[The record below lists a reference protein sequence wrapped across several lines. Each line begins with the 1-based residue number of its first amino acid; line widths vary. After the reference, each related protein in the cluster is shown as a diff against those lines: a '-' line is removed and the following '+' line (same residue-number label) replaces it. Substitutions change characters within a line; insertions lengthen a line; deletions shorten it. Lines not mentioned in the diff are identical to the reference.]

1 MQKDASELLS
11 VHVELCWK
19 IETDYNA
26 GIWRF
31 YEKQQYLD
39 CWFSY
44 TMLLENFAL
53 SQPRWI
59 MLNIKLSLMSFTLL
73 ALAGCQSMPKVAQ
86 ETPNQAFSAETE
98 SGEAQERLNQ
108 INFKQL
114 KKEQNRPI
122 IALVLG
128 SGGARGYAHIGA
140 IQVLEQSGIRPDFI
154 VGTSAGSIVGSL
166 YASGKNAN
174 QIRDIALNMKASD
187 VRDIRLDMKGF
198 FDGQKVEDY
207 VNKQVSDMPL
217 QSLPI
222 PMYVVATQLKEGKKV
237 VFNYGNT
244 GQAVRASVSI
254 PSMFIPTKIGT
265 DEYVDGGLV
274 SPVPV
279 DVARKLGADI
289 IIAVDILA
297 QPMYTETSNV
307 WGLFNQNIN
316 IMQKNLAQIELKNAD
331 IVIQPDL
338 REKVHIFD
346 VSGRELTMQA
356 GVDAT
361 VAQLGQIQKVF
372 AQKNYK
378 QKLNIQNIQARTHW
392 SGAM

>member
-1 MQKDASELLS
+1 
-11 VHVELCWK
+11 
-19 IETDYNA
+19 
-26 GIWRF
+26 
-31 YEKQQYLD
+31 
-39 CWFSY
+39 
-44 TMLLENFAL
+44 
-53 SQPRWI
+53 
-59 MLNIKLSLMSFTLL
+59 MSFTLL

-207 VNKQVSDMPL
+207 VNEQVSDMPL

-254 PSMFIPTKIGT
+254 PSMFIPTKIGA
-265 DEYVDGGLV
+265 DEYVDVPLGTVVRDTETDEIIFEITENGEEKIIAQGGKALE
-274 SPVPV
+274 
-279 DVARKLGADI
+279 ALNQACLELHKGADG
-289 IIAVDILA
+289 VSKTWSL
-297 QPMYTETSNV
+297 
-307 WGLFNQNIN
+307 
-316 IMQKNLAQIELKNAD
+316 
-331 IVIQPDL
+331 
-338 REKVHIFD
+338 VHIK
-346 VSGRELTMQA
+346 
-356 GVDAT
+356 
-361 VAQLGQIQKVF
+361 GQVEFSDSFGK
-372 AQKNYK
+372 
-378 QKLNIQNIQARTHW
+378 
-392 SGAM
+392 

>member
-1 MQKDASELLS
+1 
-11 VHVELCWK
+11 
-19 IETDYNA
+19 
-26 GIWRF
+26 
-31 YEKQQYLD
+31 
-39 CWFSY
+39 
-44 TMLLENFAL
+44 
-53 SQPRWI
+53 
-59 MLNIKLSLMSFTLL
+59 
-73 ALAGCQSMPKVAQ
+73 MPKVAQ
-86 ETPNQAFSAETE
+86 ETPSQAFSAETE

-207 VNKQVSDMPL
+207 VNEQVSDVPL
-217 QSLPI
+217 QRLPI

-372 AQKNYK
+372 EQKNYK

-392 SGAM
+392 SRLI

>member
-1 MQKDASELLS
+1 
-11 VHVELCWK
+11 
-19 IETDYNA
+19 
-26 GIWRF
+26 
-31 YEKQQYLD
+31 
-39 CWFSY
+39 
-44 TMLLENFAL
+44 
-53 SQPRWI
+53 
-59 MLNIKLSLMSFTLL
+59 MSFTLL

-86 ETPNQAFSAETE
+86 ETPNQAFLAETE

-207 VNKQVSDMPL
+207 VNDQVSDVPL
-217 QSLPI
+217 QRLPI

-244 GQAVRASVSI
+244 GHPQPQQFDLMGTSRSLIGKIIGYVTFIISVLNAK
-254 PSMFIPTKIGT
+254 FGNKT
-265 DEYVDGGLV
+265 
-274 SPVPV
+274 
-279 DVARKLGADI
+279 I
-289 IIAVDILA
+289 IIIYSDLTI
-297 QPMYTETSNV
+297 
-307 WGLFNQNIN
+307 I
-316 IMQKNLAQIELKNAD
+316 QKNI
-331 IVIQPDL
+331 
-338 REKVHIFD
+338 
-346 VSGRELTMQA
+346 
-356 GVDAT
+356 
-361 VAQLGQIQKVF
+361 
-372 AQKNYK
+372 YK
-378 QKLNIQNIQARTHW
+378 EH
-392 SGAM
+392 

>member
-1 MQKDASELLS
+1 MLKL
-11 VHVELCWK
+11 K
-19 IETDYNA
+19 I
-26 GIWRF
+26 GF
-31 YEKQQYLD
+31 
-39 CWFSY
+39 
-44 TMLLENFAL
+44 
-53 SQPRWI
+53 
-59 MLNIKLSLMSFTLL
+59 LSLTLL
-73 ALAGCQSMPKVAQ
+73 GLVGCQSIPKV
-86 ETPNQAFSAETE
+86 EQASSNLAVSDE
-98 SGEAQERLNQ
+98 SMSEEAQVRADRV
-108 INFKQL
+108 NFQKVKKQE
-114 KKEQNRPI
+114 KRPI

-140 IQVLEQSGIRPDFI
+140 IQMLEQSGIHPDFI

-166 YASGKNAN
+166 YASGKDAN
-174 QIRDIALNMKASD
+174 ELRDIALNMKAND
-187 VRDIRLDMKGF
+187 VRDIALNMKGF
-198 FDGQKVEDY
+198 FDGKKVENY
-207 VNKQVSDMPL
+207 VNEQVKDIPL
-217 QSLPI
+217 QQLPI
-222 PMYVVATQLKEGKKV
+222 PMYVVATELKEGKKV

-254 PSMFIPTKIGT
+254 PSMFIPTKIGS

-316 IMQKNLAQIELKNAD
+316 IMQKHLAQAELKNAD

-346 VSGRELTMQA
+346 VSGREMTMQA
-356 GVDAT
+356 GYDAA
-361 VAQLGQIQKVF
+361 VAQRNQIQKVF

-378 QKLNIQNIQARTHW
+378 QKLNIQEFQVRSH
-392 SGAM
+392 

>member
-1 MQKDASELLS
+1 MS
-11 VHVELCWK
+11 
-19 IETDYNA
+19 
-26 GIWRF
+26 
-31 YEKQQYLD
+31 
-39 CWFSY
+39 
-44 TMLLENFAL
+44 
-53 SQPRWI
+53 
-59 MLNIKLSLMSFTLL
+59 NIKFSFIVL
-73 ALAGCQSMPKVAQ
+73 AVLGLGGCQTVAQ
-86 ETPNQAFSAETE
+86 PKLTVGSTGLSEPPAADAQVRTE
-98 SGEAQERLNQ
+98 R
-108 INFKQL
+108 INFKKIKQQ
-114 KKEQNRPI
+114 ENRPI
-122 IALVLG
+122 VALVLG
-128 SGGARGYAHIGA
+128 SGGARGYAHIGV
-140 IQVLEQSGIRPDFI
+140 IQVLEKQGIHPDLI
-154 VGTSAGSIVGSL
+154 VGTSAGSIVGSI
-166 YASGKNAN
+166 YASGKTA
-174 QIRDIALNMKASD
+174 QELRDIALSMKAND
-187 VRDIRLDMKGF
+187 VRDIKLDMKGF
-198 FDGQKVEDY
+198 FDGQKVENY
-207 VNKQVSDMPL
+207 VNQQVNNTPL
-217 QSLPI
+217 ESLRI
-222 PMYVVATQLKEGKKV
+222 PMYVVATELKEGKKV

-346 VSGRELTMQA
+346 VSGRESTMQA

-361 VAQLGQIQKVF
+361 VAQLEQIQKVF

-378 QKLNIQNIQARTHW
+378 QKLNIQSIQARTH
-392 SGAM
+392 